1 MEEAEWGVGMV
12 EKAVEVEVMVEMVA
26 HMVSIESI
34 YQETEDDEEVGSGE
48 DLEDRD
54 LVGVM
59 DLVVMDLGVKAA
71 VDAERADL
79 VGRLF

>member
-1 MEEAEWGVGMV
+1 
-12 EKAVEVEVMVEMVA
+12 
-26 HMVSIESI
+26 
-34 YQETEDDEEVGSGE
+34 VGSGE